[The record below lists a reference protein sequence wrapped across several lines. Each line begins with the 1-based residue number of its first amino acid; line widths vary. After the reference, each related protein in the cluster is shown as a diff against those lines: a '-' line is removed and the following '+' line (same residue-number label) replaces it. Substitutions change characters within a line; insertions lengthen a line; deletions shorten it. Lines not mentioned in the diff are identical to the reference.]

1 MKLVKGIHSL
11 LSFYVSNFVLNSGNY
26 INCSSKLKHSSGT
39 PSISTDANEFKRAGI
54 RSNSFGTS
62 SSSSYKFRHHIST
75 IEVEAASPRKS
86 NRQNSGDDSFSDETL
101 ALDNLNKKYHILEI
115 LDPVNSVIGDYSGLF
130 PDEEKKEKGLD
141 KKKKKKKSSSSKS
154 RSKKCSS
161 SSSSSS
167 SEEEEKE
174 IAIVKKQR
182 PRGSSHGY
190 LSEKD
195 KRILDKNII

>member
-11 LSFYVSNFVLNSGNY
+11 FSFCVSSFVLNSGNY
-26 INCSSKLKHSSGT
+26 VNCSSKLK
-39 PSISTDANEFKRAGI
+39 DANEFKRAGI

-62 SSSSYKFRHHIST
+62 RSSSNTFRHHIST
-75 IEVEAASPRKS
+75 IEVEAASPRKA

-101 ALDNLNKKYHILEI
+101 ALDNLKKKYHILEI
-115 LDPVNSVIGDYSGLF
+115 LNPVNSVIGDYSGLF

-195 KRILDKNII
+195 KRILDKNVI